1 MSAGVTSVFGGRDF
15 GAGKYTPGP
24 VGSDRRVPI
33 ANGGLESGS
42 TRQPRM
48 SAGSI
53 RVMIVDDHEM
63 VRAGVAA
70 ILAGQ
75 PGIVIAAEA
84 SSAHEAI
91 RLFRTER
98 PDVTLLDLT
107 MPDMDGVEAMRTI
120 RHEFPDGRFI
130 VLTVHGGDDDIR
142 RALGAGAKAYLLK
155 SAPGPELVETVRAV
169 HAGLHHLSRDVAD
182 RMTDYPVAAHLTPRE
197 LEVLRLLPRGLSN
210 KEIAAQ
216 LDVSETTV
224 KWFVKNIL
232 QKLAV
237 TDRTAAVT
245 TALERGILHV
255 D

>member
-1 MSAGVTSVFGGRDF
+1 MPAGR
-15 GAGKYTPGP
+15 
-24 VGSDRRVPI
+24 
-33 ANGGLESGS
+33 
-42 TRQPRM
+42 
-48 SAGSI
+48 I

-70 ILAGQ
+70 ILARQ
-75 PGIVIAAEA
+75 PGIAVVAEA

-107 MPDMDGVEAMRTI
+107 MPDMDGVEAMRGI
-120 RHEFPDGRFI
+120 RDEFPDSRFI
-130 VLTVHGGDDDIR
+130 VLTVHCGDDDIR
-142 RALGAGAKAYLLK
+142 RALEAGAKAYLLK
-155 SAPGPELVETVRAV
+155 TAQGPELVETVRAV
-169 HAGLHHLSRDVAD
+169 HAGLRHLSREVAD
-182 RMTDYPVAAHLTPRE
+182 RMNEYPVAAGLTPRE
-197 LEVLRLLPRGLSN
+197 IEVLRLLPRGLSN

-216 LDVSETTV
+216 LDVSETTA

-232 QKLAV
+232 QKLGV
-237 TDRTAAVT
+237 NDRTAAVT